1 MIYLEL
7 IFAQKKRFKWKKA
20 KELKHVS
27 VHTLKNTCS
36 TAKNGKVENEFSFG

>member
-7 IFAQKKRFKWKKA
+7 IFAQKKRFKWKRD

-27 VHTLKNTCS
+27 VRTLKNTCS
-36 TAKNGKVENEFSFG
+36 TAKNENVQKELSFR